1 MRWASVLLVLFF
13 SAVIFVPVSSS
24 ESVMDRDPIMT
35 EMTDLHG
42 VYDTRVILQN
52 NSHIQLYELSNNS
65 VLDTKSCQS
74 FHRMNA
80 LADTVMCS
88 DGIYSIGSSNLT
100 LIHNGPIDILA
111 QPKTNFTVEF
121 NGNYQSGNPECLKIL
136 SGSNYGS
143 IKIMNGTSVHKSIQL
158 SLGKYID
165 NYETIS
171 IKSAYIHEDST
182 MISLTYTENTMQY
195 YCAPGS
201 SHRIYT
207 FDYNTTSSIH
217 FVRYGGS
224 PGVSGSSF
232 GSGSTGFNDVRN
244 GVVYVSGTSVVRL
257 YPGTN
262 FPTEEGDTYDL
273 GYMRPDC
280 SITATEVG
288 VSGDYVTLDG
298 VNYPIEN
305 TPSAI
310 SCNSGS
316 NATMIVNGKLVTLWN
331 DEDLDGYNDLND
343 AFVLDNSQ
351 WSDIDGDGYGDNPG
365 GLNPDSCPS
374 VSGKSY
380 IDLFGCLDIDGD
392 GVSNSGDAFPRD
404 SSQTEDTDQD
414 GYGDNS
420 SGNLSDSCPTAYG
433 TSTKNNTLGCSDVD
447 DDGWA
452 DFDDKFPE
460 DSSQWADTDNDGF
473 GDQLNGFEG
482 DECPND
488 VGNST
493 VDRFGCIDA
502 DGDGTSDKND
512 AFPKNPTQI
521 TDRDG
526 DGYGDSNEPGAT
538 QVDKFP
544 SDTTQWNDTDSDGYG
559 DNPNGNL
566 ADRFPNDPNRWQ
578 DSDHDGVADQDD
590 AFPDE
595 RSQANDSDGD
605 GYGDNP
611 DGVNP
616 DAFPDDPNEWFD
628 TDGDNVGNNED
639 DFPFDPSQVT
649 DADGDGFGD
658 NPLGNGADKFPN
670 DSTQW
675 LDIDGDGYGD
685 NPNGTT
691 PDAFIT
697 DPTQWLDSDGDGYG
711 DNPAGRLADIFPED
725 STQWEDNDGDGLG
738 DNQIGNNP
746 DPSLFDFD
754 NDGYNDTVDILPK
767 LASPGDLDADGCL
780 DEIDAFPTNPQECLD
795 SDGDGEG
802 DNADVDDD
810 NDGWADTDEIRLG
823 TDPLNSGDE
832 PVESFEI
839 VIPGTTVGLGAWDLI
854 GIFGG
859 VPLFAWIGFGFVTRN
874 SRCAKYEILLREAT
888 SRDELEQVAIRWEYS
903 LMLRMLGPH
912 QGIRLERLRA
922 ELDDKFE
929 KSEQSLSSIE
939 PNPYDQTHLVMN
951 DGKQIPEIG
960 TESSP
965 PHSGMVASQTD
976 ADGYDWLD
984 YEGEKWYR
992 VTNSGAEWTKF
1003 ES

>member
-1 MRWASVLLVLFF
+1 MRWALLLLVLFF
-13 SAVIFVPVSSS
+13 SSVIFVPISSS
-24 ESVMDRDPIMT
+24 ESVLDSNPIMT
-35 EMTDLHG
+35 KMTDVHG
-42 VYDTRVILQN
+42 VKDTRVILQN
-52 NSHIQLYELSNNS
+52 NSHIQLFELTNNT

-74 FHRMNA
+74 FHRINA

-88 DGIYSIGSSNLT
+88 DGIYSIGTNNLT
-100 LIHNGPIDILA
+100 LIHNGPIDIRA
-111 QPKTNFTVEF
+111 QPKTNFTLEF
-121 NGNYQSGNPECLKIL
+121 NGNYQSSNPECLKIF

-143 IKIMNGTSVHKSIQL
+143 LKIMNGTNVHKSIQL
-158 SLGKYID
+158 SLSKYLD

-171 IKSAYIHEDST
+171 IKSAYLHEDST
-182 MISLTYTENTMQY
+182 MISLTYTENTFNY

-207 FDYNTTSSIH
+207 FDYNSTSGIG
-217 FVRYGGS
+217 FVRQGGS
-224 PGVSGSSF
+224 NGVSGLSF
-232 GSGSTGFNDVRN
+232 GSGSTGFSDIRN
-244 GVVYVSGTSVVRL
+244 GVVHVSGNSIVRL

-262 FPTEEGDTYDL
+262 FPTEEGDAYDL
-273 GYMRPDC
+273 GYMRPSC

-305 TPSAI
+305 TPNAI
-310 SCNSGS
+310 SCNSGG

-343 AFVLDNSQ
+343 AFVTDNSQ

-365 GLNPDSCPS
+365 GVNPDSCPS

-380 IDLFGCLDIDGD
+380 IDMFGCLDIDGD

-420 SGNLSDSCPTAYG
+420 SGNLSDSCPTVYG
-433 TSTKNNTLGCSDVD
+433 TSNKNNTLGCSDVD

-452 DFDDKFPE
+452 DFEDKFSE

-473 GDQLNGFEG
+473 GDQLNGFQG
-482 DECPND
+482 DECPTD

-493 VDRFGCIDA
+493 VDRYGCLDF

-512 AFPKNPTQI
+512 AFPNNPTQT

-526 DGYGDSNEPGAT
+526 DGYGDSQESEAT
-538 QVDKFP
+538 QVDEFP
-544 SDTTQWNDTDSDGYG
+544 SDTTQWNDTDGDGYG

-566 ADRFPNDPNRWQ
+566 ADRFPNDPGRWQ

-616 DAFPDDPNEWFD
+616 DAFPDNPNEWFD

-639 DFPFDPSQVT
+639 DFPFDPSQIT
-649 DADGDGFGD
+649 DSDGDGFGD

-670 DSTQW
+670 DITQW

-697 DPTQWLDSDGDGYG
+697 DPTQWLDSDGDGFG
-711 DNPAGRLADIFPED
+711 DNPSGRQADIFPND
-725 STQWEDNDGDGLG
+725 STQWEDTDGDGLG
-738 DNQIGNNP
+738 DNQDGNNP

-780 DEIDAFPTNPQECLD
+780 DEIDVFPTNPQECFD
-795 SDGDGEG
+795 NDGDGEG
-802 DNADVDDD
+802 DNTDVDDD

-823 TDPLNSGDE
+823 TDPQNPEDE

-874 SRCAKYEILLREAT
+874 SRCARYENLLKEAT
-888 SRDELEQVAIRWEYS
+888 TREELEQVAIRWEYS

-929 KSEQSLSSIE
+929 KLKQPLSSIE
-939 PNPYDQTHLVMN
+939 SNIFDQTQLVIG
-951 DGKQIPEIG
+951 DGKQVPEIKSG
-960 TESSP
+960 SLVPDSSI
-965 PHSGMVASQTD
+965 VASQTD
-976 ADGYDWLD
+976 SDGYDWLD

-992 VTNSGAEWTKF
+992 VANSGAEWTKF
-1003 ES
+1003 DS

>member
-1 MRWASVLLVLFF
+1 
-13 SAVIFVPVSSS
+13 
-24 ESVMDRDPIMT
+24 
-35 EMTDLHG
+35 MTDVHG

-52 NSHIQLYELSNNS
+52 NSHIQLYELSNNT

-88 DGIYSIGSSNLT
+88 DGIYSIGSHNLT
-100 LIHNGPIDILA
+100 LIHNGPIDVLA

-143 IKIMNGTSVHKSIQL
+143 LKVMNGTSIHKSIQL

-182 MISLTYTENTMQY
+182 MISLTYTENTLGY

-207 FDYNTTSSIH
+207 FDYNITSSIH

-232 GSGSTGFNDVRN
+232 GSGSTGFNDIRN
-244 GVVYVSGTSVVRL
+244 GVVFVSGTSVVRL

-273 GYMRPDC
+273 GYMRPAC

-288 VSGDYVTLDG
+288 VSGDYVTLNG
-298 VNYPIEN
+298 VNYPIGN

-343 AFVLDNSQ
+343 AFVRDSTQ

-365 GLNPDSCPS
+365 GVNPDSCPS
-374 VSGKSY
+374 VSGTSY
-380 IDLFGCLDIDGD
+380 IDMFGCLDIDGD

-420 SGNLSDSCPTAYG
+420 SGNLSDSCPTVYG
-433 TSTKNNTLGCSDVD
+433 TSTKNNTLGCSDAD

-452 DFDDKFPE
+452 NFDDKFPE

-482 DECPND
+482 DECPDD

-493 VDRFGCIDA
+493 VDRFGCTDA

-526 DGYGDSNEPGAT
+526 DGYGDSQDPEAT
-538 QVDKFP
+538 QVDQFP
-544 SDTTQWNDTDSDGYG
+544 SDTTQWNDTDGDGYG

-595 RSQANDSDGD
+595 RSQAEDSDGD
-605 GYGDNP
+605 GYGDNQ

-616 DAFPDDPNEWFD
+616 DAFPNDSTEWFD
-628 TDGDNVGNNED
+628 TDGDGLGNNED
-639 DFPFDPSQVT
+639 DFPFDPSQIT
-649 DADGDGFGD
+649 DSDGDGFGD

-711 DNPAGRLADIFPED
+711 DNPSGRLADVFPND

-738 DNQIGNNP
+738 DNQDGNDP

-780 DEIDAFPTNPQECLD
+780 DIDDVFPNNPQECLD

-823 TDPLNSGDE
+823 TDPLNSADE

-874 SRCAKYEILLREAT
+874 SRCAKYENLLKEAT
-888 SRDELEQVAIRWEYS
+888 TREELEQVAIRWEYS

-912 QGIRLERLRA
+912 QGIRLERIRA

-929 KSEQSLSSIE
+929 KLVQPLSSVE
-939 PNPYDQTHLVMN
+939 SNSYDQTQLVIE
-951 DGKQIPEIG
+951 DEKQVPEIN
-960 TESSP
+960 TEIIS
-965 PHSGMVASQTD
+965 PHSTMVASQAD
-976 ADGYDWLD
+976 ADGYEWLD
-984 YEGEKWYR
+984 YDGQKWYR
-992 VTNSGAEWTKF
+992 MTNSGSEWNLF